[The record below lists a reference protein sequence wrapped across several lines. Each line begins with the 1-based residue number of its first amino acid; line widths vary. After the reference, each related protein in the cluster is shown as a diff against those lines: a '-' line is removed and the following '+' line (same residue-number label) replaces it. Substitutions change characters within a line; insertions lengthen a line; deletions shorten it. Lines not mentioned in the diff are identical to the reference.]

1 MDDGKLSIF
10 HPSMAVTKQSRL
22 YFVLYISHILHVGS
36 VRVISTQQKVR
47 LETNGLKKHR
57 EGLSFWQAQ
66 VKKLQLTL
74 YYFKRNVH
82 ASLLDLGMTIH
93 YS

>member
-1 MDDGKLSIF
+1 MDKSKLSIF
-10 HPSMAVTKQSRL
+10 HPYMAVTKQSKL
-22 YFVLYISHILHVGS
+22 YFVLFISHILHVGS
-36 VRVISTQQKVR
+36 VRVISMQQKVR
-47 LETNGLKKHR
+47 LETNGQKKHR
-57 EGLSFWQAQ
+57 LELHLWQAH

-82 ASLLDLGMTIH
+82 ASLLDMGMAIH